1 MFHKIFRRLSF
12 FRSGKYSAD
21 NDFNKILLKNLSVLE
36 SSLNITIKNPD
47 IYIKALTHS
56 SSLDLHPE
64 LHKSNER
71 LEFLGDSIL
80 SMIVGKYLFEKYP
93 DGEEGFLTK
102 TRSLLVN
109 RDSLASVAEDIGL
122 QKILL
127 YNQKYLRDSLEGIQT
142 ILSDAFEAIIGA
154 VYLDLGL
161 RVTEQAVIRCLIKPR
176 EDDESLLVDT
186 NYKGQLLE
194 LSHSK
199 KLNPPKYIIKN
210 EDGPPHNKIFTIEV
224 YIGEELMGI
233 GSGKNKKS
241 AEQEASKMA
250 LQKMNSSPN

>member
-1 MFHKIFRRLSF
+1 
-12 FRSGKYSAD
+12 
-21 NDFNKILLKNLSVLE
+21 
-36 SSLNITIKNPD
+36 
-47 IYIKALTHS
+47 
-56 SSLDLHPE
+56 
-64 LHKSNER
+64 
-71 LEFLGDSIL
+71 
-80 SMIVGKYLFEKYP
+80 MIVGKYLFEKYP
-93 DGEEGFLTK
+93 GGEEGFLTK

-109 RDSLASVAEDIGL
+109 RDSLAAVAEEIGL

-142 ILSDAFEAIIGA
+142 ILSDAFEAIVGA

-161 RVTEQAVIRCLIKPR
+161 KVTERVVITCLIRPR
-176 EDDESLLVDT
+176 EDDESLLIDT

-199 KLNPPKYIIKN
+199 KLSPPRYTIKN

-224 YIGEELMGI
+224 YIGDELMGE

-241 AEQEASKMA
+241 AEQAASRYA
-250 LQKMNSSPN
+250 LEKLNSVL